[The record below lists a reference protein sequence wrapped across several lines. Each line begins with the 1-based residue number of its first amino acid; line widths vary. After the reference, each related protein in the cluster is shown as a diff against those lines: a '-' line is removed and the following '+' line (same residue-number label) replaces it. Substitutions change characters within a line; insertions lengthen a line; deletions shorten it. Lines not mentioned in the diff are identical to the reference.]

1 VAKLIKKAQKS
12 SSLLPGLDKVKATL
26 NPKNWGVPDY
36 TDKGSR
42 GAAFA
47 AARKA
52 GEKEF
57 MWNGKRFNTNYKGT
71 LQQQLKETGIL
82 DNRLGIQGKLENR
95 AYNTVKP
102 SVYDDFVQNIEN
114 FVRNRNRFDTSESS
128 DSFKQ
133 LLKEG
138 GKIHIKPENRG
149 KFTATKKHTGKST
162 EELAHSKNPITRKR
176 AIFA

>member
-82 DNRLGIQGKLENR
+82 DNRLGI
-95 AYNTVKP
+95 
-102 SVYDDFVQNIEN
+102 
-114 FVRNRNRFDTSESS
+114 
-128 DSFKQ
+128 
-133 LLKEG
+133 
-138 GKIHIKPENRG
+138 
-149 KFTATKKHTGKST
+149 
-162 EELAHSKNPITRKR
+162 
-176 AIFA
+176 